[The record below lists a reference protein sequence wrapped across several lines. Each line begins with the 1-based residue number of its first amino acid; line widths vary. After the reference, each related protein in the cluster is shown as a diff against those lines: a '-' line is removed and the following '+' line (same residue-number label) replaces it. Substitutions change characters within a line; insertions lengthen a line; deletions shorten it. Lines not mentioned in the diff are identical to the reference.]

1 MEAAPDSVRRARP
14 LLGTFVEI
22 TASHVSLADAL
33 LAVGSLAELEVAVE
47 EAFEAVA
54 RVHRLMSFHDPA
66 SDLSRLNREAGTNP
80 VTVDAWTFEVLEIAV
95 RLNRHSAGVFDINVA
110 PALQA
115 LGLLPGA
122 RQYQVQHQVQDSASR
137 RIEDAIELLPGFQV
151 RFRQPCVKIDLGGI
165 AKGFAVDRALDVL
178 RHKGMTQGLVNAG
191 GDLAAFGPQPQTV
204 YIRNPSN
211 PQRLLCSV
219 RVMDGALAS
228 SGGRIDL
235 FQASGIAN
243 CAIIDP
249 HTQEPVTAAAGATVA
264 APTCV
269 VADGLTKVVM
279 IQGADATPLLDR
291 YRASA
296 MLVLADGSTC
306 ATSTWHEEER
316 FAA

>member
-80 VTVDAWTFEVLEIAV
+80 VTIDAWTFEVLEIAV
-95 RLNRHSAGVFDINVA
+95 GLNRHSAGVFDINVA

-115 LGLLPGA
+115 LGLLPDA